1 MLLTI
6 FRFALL
12 LFLLAMLDPPFVY
25 AQRTN
30 YFTLPAWTNVSKV
43 PWRKSIYRFQE
54 FQKGKITYTKGFAL
68 DYEFDLNYNVYYEK
82 MDFINL
88 AGDTLSITNTGEIR
102 SIQVGNKTF
111 FHEASTGYYEVLVHL
126 PVALAFRNQ
135 FFLEEIEFSN
145 GARSGAIPTD
155 LRGVVAAY
163 DRIYRKRF
171 SYFFV
176 DQNNELSKATRTSV
190 LKLFPEHNTEIKAY
204 LLEHGVDFESRE
216 DLIELTIFC
225 NQFVERHKNDS
236 TVRNRAI
243 TVRVAAGRS
252 VPSKTVM
259 DSLYRFPEFREAK
272 VTWNDKSSSF
282 YPGKMNYNLFTGNM
296 DIVDGKSD
304 TVKFSRWSDTK
315 IVNLDGDIFFRD
327 LQRGYLEI
335 LLQGEMMLA
344 VKSTFVL
351 VTDKAI
357 LEGAGFKDQVS
368 GSSVS
373 YKTLANHDRLYQL
386 QRTYYLLNRNQA
398 HEANKLSILKLMPK
412 HRDEVIAYINEN
424 NVSFSDEQDLMWL
437 TTFCNGLLSK
447 N

>member
-1 MLLTI
+1 
-6 FRFALL
+6 
-12 LFLLAMLDPPFVY
+12 
-25 AQRTN
+25 
-30 YFTLPAWTNVSKV
+30 
-43 PWRKSIYRFQE
+43 
-54 FQKGKITYTKGFAL
+54 
-68 DYEFDLNYNVYYEK
+68 
-82 MDFINL
+82 
-88 AGDTLSITNTGEIR
+88 
-102 SIQVGNKTF
+102 
-111 FHEASTGYYEVLVHL
+111 
-126 PVALAFRNQ
+126 
-135 FFLEEIEFSN
+135 
-145 GARSGAIPTD
+145 
-155 LRGVVAAY
+155 
-163 DRIYRKRF
+163 
-171 SYFFV
+171 
-176 DQNNELSKATRTSV
+176 
-190 LKLFPEHNTEIKAY
+190 
-204 LLEHGVDFESRE
+204 
-216 DLIELTIFC
+216 
-225 NQFVERHKNDS
+225 
-236 TVRNRAI
+236 
-243 TVRVAAGRS
+243 
-252 VPSKTVM
+252 M

-424 NVSFSDEQDLMWL
+424 NVSFSDEQDLMGL